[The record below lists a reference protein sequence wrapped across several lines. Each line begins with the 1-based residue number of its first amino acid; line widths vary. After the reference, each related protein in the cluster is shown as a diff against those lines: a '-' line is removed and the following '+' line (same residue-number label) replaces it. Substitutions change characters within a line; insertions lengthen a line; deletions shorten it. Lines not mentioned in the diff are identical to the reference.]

1 MWWLVVVVIGG
12 LILLFFA
19 VMAALGIRLPDEH
32 VASLTLKLR
41 QTPHTVWETISD
53 IAGHKNWAKGV
64 TKVER
69 LPDRDNHEVWKQ
81 YQGRHTFV
89 LETTINQ
96 APVRMVRTLA
106 DDRQM
111 FTGSWEYVVLPD
123 GEGTKLQLTERGRV
137 KGAMARA
144 IMHYLFNES
153 MYLRRHLVSL
163 ARYFEEK
170 PRFE

>member
-1 MWWLVVVVIGG
+1 MWLSVVVIGG
-12 LILLFFA
+12 FILLFFA
-19 VMAALGIRLPDEH
+19 IMAILGKRLPEEH
-32 VASLTLKLR
+32 VASLTLKVN
-41 QTPHTVWETISD
+41 QTPHVVWETISD

-89 LETTINQ
+89 LETTISQ
-96 APVRMVRTLA
+96 APVRLVRTLA

-123 GEGTKLQLTERGRV
+123 GQGTKLQLTERGRV
-137 KGAMARA
+137 KGTMQRA
-144 IMHYLFNES
+144 IMHYLFNET
-153 MYLRRHLVSL
+153 MHLRRHLVSL
-163 ARYFEEK
+163 AQHFGEK
-170 PRFE
+170 ARFE